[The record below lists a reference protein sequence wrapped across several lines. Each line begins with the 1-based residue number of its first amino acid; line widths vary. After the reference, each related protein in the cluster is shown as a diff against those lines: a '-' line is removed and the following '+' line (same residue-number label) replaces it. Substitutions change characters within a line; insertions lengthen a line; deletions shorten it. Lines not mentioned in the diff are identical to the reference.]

1 MYAVYL
7 NIHIFSYG
15 ASQVALV
22 VQNPPANE
30 GDVKDESSIPGSR
43 RSPGGGHGNPQQS
56 HGNPWIHAWRIP
68 WTEELGELQ
77 VIGSQRVR
85 HD

>member
-1 MYAVYL
+1 M
-7 NIHIFSYG
+7 
-15 ASQVALV
+15 

-30 GDVKDESSIPGSR
+30 GDEKDESSIPGSR
-43 RSPGGGHGNPQQS
+43 RSPGGGSPHGNPQQF

-68 WTEELGELQ
+68 WTEDLGKLQ
-77 VIGSQRVR
+77 SIVSHRVN